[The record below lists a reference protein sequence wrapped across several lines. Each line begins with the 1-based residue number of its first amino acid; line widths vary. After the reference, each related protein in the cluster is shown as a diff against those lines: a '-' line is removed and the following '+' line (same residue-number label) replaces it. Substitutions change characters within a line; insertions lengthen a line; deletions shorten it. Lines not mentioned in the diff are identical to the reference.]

1 MRRKDREINDINEI
15 EAIINS
21 AMICRLAMVD
31 ENYPYIVPL
40 CFGYE
45 DNTLYFHSASQGKK
59 LDILKKNNRVCFE
72 FDIDQRLKMRDKACE
87 WGMTYKSV
95 IGFGK
100 ASFLKDFQIKRNAL
114 DIIMRNY
121 ADGSFEYSDPEI
133 RNTTVIK
140 VDIEQMTGKA
150 SP

>member
-21 AMICRLAMVD
+21 AIICRLAMVD
-31 ENYPYIVPL
+31 EDYPYIVPL

-45 DNTLYFHSASQGKK
+45 DYTLYFHSASQGKK
-59 LDILKKNNRVCFE
+59 LDLLKKNNRVCFE

-95 IGFGK
+95 VGFGK

-140 VDIEQMTGKA
+140 VEIEQMTGKA

>member
-1 MRRKDREINDINEI
+1 MRRKDREIKDKNEI

-21 AMICRLAMVD
+21 AIICRLAMID
-31 ENYPYIVPL
+31 EDYPYIVPL

-72 FDIDQRLKMRDKACE
+72 FDIDQRLKMGEKACE

-100 ASFLKDFQIKRNAL
+100 AYFLKDFQIKRNAL
-114 DIIMRNY
+114 DHIMRNY
-121 ADGSFEYSDPEI
+121 ADGSFEYSEPEI
-133 RNTTVIK
+133 KNTTVIK
-140 VDIEQMTGKA
+140 VEIEQMTGKA